1 MTFQAMGLALVFVVI
16 AFRALI
22 SPAQNDTFWHLRAG
36 ADIWRTG
43 HVPTVD
49 SYSYTAAGL
58 PWPDHEWLWQA
69 FSYGWYRLGGFPLLT
84 VVVAGLILATAVLV
98 YRLGTGAPATRA
110 VALAVGLTLT
120 SPVWALRPQIA
131 TMLAVAL
138 LATLLARERFWP
150 IPLLFLLWG
159 NVHGGVV
166 LGGVVLVGVGAAA
179 VVRWRRTRGAADR
192 RRVLALALVLP
203 LAGLATCATPLGFGV
218 FRFVWESTSRLYALH
233 ISEWRPT
240 WPDNTTGAIFWV
252 AAVALLALLVR
263 RRRALAAAP
272 WPAWALVAAM
282 LALMG
287 PAFRSL
293 RNFAPFAIV
302 AAPAATH
309 LLGDGFRLRWPG
321 RAGSARAARAPAPD
335 HPRVNLAIAAVMAA
349 AALALVAGAYAVRL
363 PWLAWQP
370 IAPRTLAAVES
381 CRAPLF
387 NHYDDGGPLIWFAPD
402 RPVFVD
408 SRQDPYPLPF
418 MLEAIAVERGE
429 QPYAPLFARWGIG
442 CAFLKASSKM
452 TDRLRADGWQTRALD
467 ADWAVLARPGTP

>member
-1 MTFQAMGLALVFVVI
+1 MGLALVFVVI

-36 ADIWRTG
+36 ADIWQTG
-43 HVPTVD
+43 HVPSVD

-69 FSYGWYRLGGFPLLT
+69 FSYGWYRIGGFPLLT
-84 VVVAGLILATAVLV
+84 VAVAGLILGSAVLV
-98 YRLGTGAPATRA
+98 YRLAVGAPAARA
-110 VALAVGLTLT
+110 VALALGLTLT

-131 TMLAVAL
+131 TMLGVAV

-150 IPLLFLLWG
+150 IPLLFFVWA

-166 LGGVVLVGVGAAA
+166 LGAIVLVGVTGAAA
-179 VVRWRRTRGAADR
+179 LRWRRTRAGADR
-192 RRVLALALVLP
+192 RRLRALALVLP
-203 LAGLATCATPLGFGV
+203 LAGLASCATPLEFGV
-218 FRFVWESTSRLYALH
+218 FRFVWESTARLYALR

-240 WPDNTTGAIFWV
+240 WPDNTAGAIFWL
-252 AAVALLALLVR
+252 AAAALIALLVR

-272 WPAWALVAAM
+272 WSAWALVAAM

-309 LLGDGFRLRWPG
+309 LLGDQFRLRWP
-321 RAGSARAARAPAPD
+321 RRHAPAATPSPD
-335 HPRVNLAIAAVMAA
+335 HPRVNAAIVAALGAV
-349 AALALVAGAYAVRL
+349 ALALVGAAYAVRL
-363 PWLAWQP
+363 QWLGWQP
-370 IAPRTLAAVES
+370 IGRRTLAAVES

-387 NHYDDGGPLIWFAPD
+387 NHYDDGGLLIWFAPD
-402 RPVFVD
+402 HPVFVD

-418 MLEAIAVERGE
+418 MLDAIAVERGDR
-429 QPYAPLFARWGIG
+429 PYQPLFARWGIG

-452 TDRLRADGWQTRALD
+452 TDRLRADGWQARAVD
-467 ADWAVLARPGTP
+467 AAWAVLARPGAP

>member
-1 MTFQAMGLALVFVVI
+1 MTFQAMGLGLVLVVI

-43 HVPTVD
+43 HVPSVD

-69 FSYGWYRLGGFPLLT
+69 FSSGCYRLGGFPLLT
-84 VVVAGLILATAVLV
+84 IAVAGLILASALFV
-98 YRLGTGAPATRA
+98 YRLAVGAPVTRA
-110 VALAVGLTLT
+110 LALAAGLTLT

-131 TMLAVAL
+131 TMLAVAV
-138 LATLLARERFWP
+138 LATLLARQRFWP
-150 IPLLFLLWG
+150 IPLLFFIWA

-166 LGGVVLVGVGAAA
+166 LGGIVLAGVTGAAA
-179 VVRWRRTRGAADR
+179 LRWRRTREGADR
-192 RRVLALALVLP
+192 RRLRALAVVLP
-203 LAGLATCATPLGFGV
+203 LAGLTTCATPLGFGV
-218 FRFVWESTSRLYALH
+218 FRFVWESTARLYALR

-240 WPDNTTGAIFWV
+240 WPDNTAGAIFWL
-252 AAVALLALLVR
+252 AAAGLLALLVR
-263 RRRALAAAP
+263 RRRALADGP
-272 WPAWALVAAM
+272 WAAWALVAAM
-282 LALMG
+282 LSLMG

-309 LLGDGFRLRWPG
+309 LLGPRFRLRLP
-321 RAGSARAARAPAPD
+321 RRQVAAATSPD
-335 HPRVNLAIAAVMAA
+335 HPRVNAAIFTGLAAV
-349 AALALVAGAYAVRL
+349 ALALVGAAYAVRL
-363 PWLAWQP
+363 PWLGWQP
-370 IAPRTLAAVES
+370 IGRRVLAAVES

-387 NHYDDGGPLIWFAPD
+387 NHYDDGGLLIWFAPD

-418 MLEAIAVERGE
+418 MQEAIAVERVE
-429 QPYAPLFARWGIG
+429 RPYQPLFARWGIG
-442 CAFLKASSKM
+442 CAFLKSSSKM
-452 TDRLRADGWQTRALD
+452 TDRLQADGWQARAAD
-467 ADWAVLARPGTP
+467 ADWVVLARPKTP

>member
-1 MTFQAMGLALVFVVI
+1 MTFQAMGLGLVFVVI

-43 HVPTVD
+43 HVPSVD

-69 FSYGWYRLGGFPLLT
+69 FSYGWYRVGGFPLLT
-84 VVVAGLILATAVLV
+84 VAVASLILGSAVLV
-98 YRLGTGAPATRA
+98 YRLAIGRPATRA
-110 VALAVGLTLT
+110 VTLAVGLTLT
-120 SPVWALRPQIA
+120 APVWALRPQIA
-131 TMLAVAL
+131 TMLAMAV

-150 IPLLFLLWG
+150 IPLLLFVWA

-166 LGGVVLVGVGAAA
+166 LGGIVLVAVTAAA
-179 VVRWRRTRGAADR
+179 AFRWRRTRADADR
-192 RRVLALALVLP
+192 RRLRALALVLP
-203 LAGLATCATPLGFGV
+203 LAGLASCATPLGFGV
-218 FRFVWESTSRLYALH
+218 FRFVWDSTTRLYALR

-240 WPDNTTGAIFWV
+240 WPDNTAGVIFWL
-252 AAVALLALLVR
+252 AAVGLIALLVR

-272 WPAWALVAAM
+272 WAAWALVAAM

-309 LLGDGFRLRWPG
+309 LLGDGFRLRRP
-321 RAGSARAARAPAPD
+321 RPHATADAD
-335 HPRVNLAIAAVMAA
+335 HPRLNAAIFAGMIAVAV
-349 AALALVAGAYAVRL
+349 ALVGGAYAVRL
-363 PWLAWQP
+363 PWLGWQP
-370 IAPRTLAAVES
+370 IGGRALAAVES

-387 NHYDDGGPLIWFAPD
+387 NHYDDGGVLIWFAPD

-418 MLEAIAVERGE
+418 MLDAIAVERGDL
-429 QPYAPLFARWGIG
+429 PYQPLFARWGIG

-452 TDRLRADGWQTRALD
+452 TDRLQADGWQARAVD

>member
-1 MTFQAMGLALVFVVI
+1 MGLGLVFVVI

-43 HVPTVD
+43 HVPSVD

-84 VVVAGLILATAVLV
+84 AAVAGLILASAVLV
-98 YRLGTGAPATRA
+98 YRLTVGAPAARA

-131 TMLAVAL
+131 TMLAVAV
-138 LATLLARERFWP
+138 LATLLSRERFWP
-150 IPLLFLLWG
+150 IPLLFFVWA

-166 LGGVVLVGVGAAA
+166 LGGIVLVGVTVAAA
-179 VVRWRRTRGAADR
+179 LRWRRTRDGADTR
-192 RRVLALALVLP
+192 RLRALALVLA
-203 LAGLATCATPLGFGV
+203 LAGLASCATPLGFGV
-218 FRFVWESTSRLYALH
+218 FRFVRESTARLYALR

-240 WPDNTTGAIFWV
+240 WPDNTAGVIFWL
-252 AAVALLALLVR
+252 AAAGLIALLVR

-309 LLGDGFRLRWPG
+309 LLADGFRLRWPG
-321 RAGSARAARAPAPD
+321 RRAPAATTSAD
-335 HPRVNLAIAAVMAA
+335 HPRVNATIFAVVGTI
-349 AALALVAGAYAVRL
+349 ALALVGAAYAVRL
-363 PWLAWQP
+363 PWLGWQP
-370 IAPRTLAAVES
+370 IGRSTLAAVES

-387 NHYDDGGPLIWFAPD
+387 NHYDDGGVLIWFSPD

-418 MLEAIAVERGE
+418 MLDAIAVERGDR
-429 QPYAPLFARWGIG
+429 PYQPLFARWGIG

-452 TDRLRADGWQTRALD
+452 TERLQADGWQARAVD
-467 ADWAVLARPGTP
+467 ADWAVLARPGIP

>member
-1 MTFQAMGLALVFVVI
+1 MGLALVFVVI
-16 AFRALI
+16 AFRALV

-43 HVPTVD
+43 HVPSID

-69 FSYGWYRLGGFPLLT
+69 FSYGSYRLGGFPLLT
-84 VVVAGLILATAVLV
+84 VAVAALIVATAVLV

-131 TMLAVAL
+131 TMLAMAV

-150 IPLLFLLWG
+150 VPLLFFVWA

-166 LGGVVLVGVGAAA
+166 LGGIVLAAVTGAA
-179 VVRWRRTRGAADR
+179 VGRWRRTREVVDR
-192 RRVLALALVLP
+192 RRARALAVVLP
-203 LAGLATCATPLGFGV
+203 AAGLASCATPLGFGV
-218 FRFVWESTSRLYALH
+218 FRFVWESTARLYALR

-240 WPDNTTGAIFWV
+240 WPDNTAGVIFWL
-252 AAVALLALLVR
+252 AAVALVALLVR
-263 RRRALAAAP
+263 RRQALAVAP
-272 WPAWALVAAM
+272 WSAWALVAAM

-293 RNFAPFAIV
+293 RNFAPFAVV

-309 LLGDGFRLRWPG
+309 LLGDGFRLRWPRR
-321 RAGSARAARAPAPD
+321 RAMETTLTPAGAD
-335 HPRVNLAIAAVMAA
+335 HPRVNLAIFAVVAS
-349 AALALVAGAYAVRL
+349 AALALVGGAYAVRL
-363 PWLAWQP
+363 PWLGWQP
-370 IAPRTLAAVES
+370 IGRRTLAAVES
-381 CRAPLF
+381 CAAPLF

-418 MLEAIAVERGE
+418 MLDAIAVERGDR
-429 QPYAPLFARWGIG
+429 PYQPLFARWGIG

-452 TDRLRADGWQTRALD
+452 TDRLRADGWQTTALD
-467 ADWAVLARPGTP
+467 ADWAVMARPGPP

>member
-1 MTFQAMGLALVFVVI
+1 MGLGLVFVVI

-43 HVPTVD
+43 HVPTTD

-69 FSYGWYRLGGFPLLT
+69 FSSGCYRLGGFPLLT
-84 VVVAGLILATAVLV
+84 VAVAALILVTALLV
-98 YRLGTGAPATRA
+98 YRLTAGTAATRA

-131 TMLAVAL
+131 TMLAIAGLV
-138 LATLLARERFWP
+138 TLLARERFWP
-150 IPLLFLLWG
+150 IPLLFLVWA

-166 LGGVVLVGVGAAA
+166 LGGLVLMAVAAAA
-179 VVRWRRTRGAADR
+179 VWRWSRTHAPVDR
-192 RRVLALALVLP
+192 RRAQALAAVLP
-203 LAGLATCATPLGFGV
+203 LAALASCATPLGFQV
-218 FRFVWESTSRLYALH
+218 FRFVWESTERLYALR

-240 WPDNTTGAIFWV
+240 WPNHAEGAIFWL
-252 AAVALLALLVR
+252 AAAALLVLLVR
-263 RRRALAAAP
+263 RRRELARAP

-293 RNFAPFAIV
+293 RNFAPFAVV
-302 AAPAATH
+302 AAPAATQ
-309 LLGDGFRLRWPG
+309 LLGSDFRLRLPLG
-321 RAGSARAARAPAPD
+321 RGAPATASPD
-335 HPRVNLAIAAVMAA
+335 HPRVNLAIFT
-349 AALALVAGAYAVRL
+349 ALATLALGLAGAAYAVRL
-363 PWLAWQP
+363 PWLGWQP
-370 IAPRTLAAVES
+370 IGSRALAAVEG

-387 NHYDDGGPLIWFAPD
+387 NHYDDGGLLIWFAPG

-418 MLEAIAVERGE
+418 MLDAIAVEGGAR
-429 QPYAPLFARWGIG
+429 PYQPLFARWGIG

-452 TDRLRADGWQTRALD
+452 VDRLRADGWQPRSID
-467 ADWAVLARPGTP
+467 AQWAVLAAPGTP

>member
-1 MTFQAMGLALVFVVI
+1 MTFQAMAVGLVFVVI
-16 AFRALI
+16 GFRALV

-36 ADIWRTG
+36 ADIWHGG
-43 HVPTVD
+43 HVPTTD

-84 VVVAGLILATAVLV
+84 VAVAALILLTALLV
-98 YRLGTGAPATRA
+98 YRLSIGAPALRALA
-110 VALAVGLTLT
+110 VALGMTLT

-131 TMLAVAL
+131 TMLAIVL
-138 LATLLARERFWP
+138 LAAWLARGRFWP
-150 IPLLFLLWG
+150 IPLLFLVWA
-159 NVHGGVV
+159 NVHGGVA
-166 LGGVVLVGVGAAA
+166 LGGLVLVSVTATAALRWARTRAA
-179 VVRWRRTRGAADR
+179 VDR
-192 RRVLALALVLP
+192 RRALTLAAVSL
-203 LAGLATCATPLGFGV
+203 LAGLATCATPLGVHIFS
-218 FRFVWESTSRLYALH
+218 FVWDSTARLYALH

-240 WPDNTTGAIFWV
+240 WPDNTAGVIFWL
-252 AAVALLALLVR
+252 AALAVVVLLVR

-272 WPAWALVAAM
+272 WPAWALTAAT

-293 RNFAPFAIV
+293 RNFAPFAVV

-309 LLGDGFRLRWPG
+309 LLGAEFRLPRPFRRGPG
-321 RAGSARAARAPAPD
+321 AAASPD
-335 HPRVNLAIAAVMAA
+335 HPRVNLALFAGLAAL
-349 AALALVAGAYAVRL
+349 ALALVAGAYAVRW

-370 IAPRTLAAVES
+370 IRPATLAAVES

-387 NHYDDGGPLIWFAPD
+387 NHYDDGGVLIWFAPD

-418 MLEAIAVERGE
+418 MLDAIAVERGD
-429 QPYAPLFARWGIG
+429 QPYQPLFARWGIG
-442 CAFLKASSKM
+442 CAFLKSKSKM
-452 TDRLRADGWQTRALD
+452 VERLRADGWQLRARD
-467 ADWAVLARPGTP
+467 ADWAVLSAPGRG